1 MTQSS
6 YKKKGFIW
14 GHGSRGLESMI
25 GAKHSGRKLFD
36 HIIIHTGGRGRR
48 EEGGG
53 RLSYKPSKLIY
64 SDVLP
69 TAKALPPKSSIT
81 SPNCTTEWESSVQ
94 MHEPIEDT
102 SHLKY
107 QISLQSLSPNFED
120 LELWHC

>member
-53 RLSYKPSKLIY
+53 RS
-64 SDVLP
+64 
-69 TAKALPPKSSIT
+69 
-81 SPNCTTEWESSVQ
+81 EEGGGRR
-94 MHEPIEDT
+94 EEGGGRR
-102 SHLKY
+102 
-107 QISLQSLSPNFED
+107 E
-120 LELWHC
+120 